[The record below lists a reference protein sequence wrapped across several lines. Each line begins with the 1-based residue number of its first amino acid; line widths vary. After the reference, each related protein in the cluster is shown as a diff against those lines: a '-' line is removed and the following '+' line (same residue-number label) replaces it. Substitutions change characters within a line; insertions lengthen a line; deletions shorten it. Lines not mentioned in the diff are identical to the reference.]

1 MVQESYGVIGVAI
14 AMIAIVGLVIVKA
27 RRRVDAERRDFFVTT
42 QRPVRAQCN
51 RTPSPGIVLWE
62 CPRCGRL
69 QETPWDGASDDGSP
83 PTCRDRGFPHS
94 ATMRPVRAL
103 RPLSR

>member
-1 MVQESYGVIGVAI
+1 VVQESYGVIGVAI

-42 QRPVRAQCN
+42 QRPVHAQGN

-69 QETPWDGASDDGSP
+69 QETPWADTGGDSP

-94 ATMRPVRAL
+94 ATMRQVRAL